1 MHILVTVQVCIG
13 SACHIGG
20 SHDIITGLQDIIEE
34 KNLKDKVDLK
44 AVFCMGQCEGAVCTR
59 VNGKK
64 ICSVS
69 PKGVEDYFNT
79 HVLPEI
85 E

>member
-34 KNLKDKVDLK
+34 KI
-44 AVFCMGQCEGAVCTR
+44 CTR

-64 ICSVS
+64 ICGVS

>member
-20 SHDIITGLQDIIEE
+20 SHDIITGLQNIIEE

-44 AVFCMGQCEGAVCTR
+44 AVFFAQESTAKR
-59 VNGKK
+59 
-64 ICSVS
+64 
-69 PKGVEDYFNT
+69 YAA
-79 HVLPEI
+79 
-85 E
+85 